1 MYYSQSSVQVYLAP
15 FKVAISAQGDNLL
28 VFVLPD
34 KFACPKLL
42 KIAIVLPEAPRCL
55 VTLDLEACHF
65 IEDAHVTLV
74 LPWPELLLYLAK
86 QRSLVVGQELHRN
99 RGVKRFF
106 FSLLDPNIRWLLELL
121 ELWLDLVESAEII
134 DAISLERG
142 N

>member
-1 MYYSQSSVQVYLAP
+1 M
-15 FKVAISAQGDNLL
+15 
-28 VFVLPD
+28 VFV
-34 KFACPKLL
+34 F
-42 KIAIVLPEAPRCL
+42 V
-55 VTLDLEACHF
+55 
-65 IEDAHVTLV
+65 EDAHVTHV
-74 LPWPELLLYLAK
+74 LPRPKLLLYLAK